1 MKFDT
6 NNLHVRP
13 VPPGASP
20 VADLNFSPNVVFS
33 PDSRKAF
40 VSYPSSDKVA
50 VFDPK
55 TGEIEKEGYGL
66 VQVGENP
73 ALITLTADG
82 KKVAVVCLFIE
93 DNLPQVGED
102 FLGKRIGSISIID
115 VETLVVKTLDLKG
128 VFFSFANNVVFSGD
142 GKTGFIA
149 SSGTDEILRFDVESA
164 TEITSRLKMDPG
176 TRPSS
181 ITMAPDFSF
190 FAVVLVGSSSLSQLE
205 VPDSIQIIDLNSFS
219 VVRSILPKAEENRLP
234 HNFVVANTLA
244 ISADAK
250 FGLIADQENSSV
262 SAVPSLTIDHGILL
276 DLETGETVTV
286 FDVGGLSG
294 ASFSVPGRKRFV
306 TISELSVTVMD
317 IESPDSFRVNP
328 FPADFQ
334 PTTRSAFSK
343 DGARMFLAA
352 PLRDVLLVVD
362 LDKRVVTRSLDI
374 GPGVELESN
383 GQKFTVPAAPLDVAL
398 SPDET
403 VLTALKFNANT
414 IDLLQETQRF
424 FIPRLLSSEQWF
436 TGVAVTNNSPSQA
449 EIFVKGFDKVGIEF
463 QDLTD
468 TEDIVEFVNPNT
480 IELGAGRQISFTAAE
495 LLQAAPG
502 TSIDGWLDFDSDQLQ
517 MSSFLLLGDPQLRR
531 QEGGLAVF
539 ETSQLMILPEVRV
552 TGGFVTEID
561 ILNPNVSRANVTI
574 SLLNSKGEVIEN
586 IDRSLVARQVF
597 TGFLR
602 DPNPDDNLSEGLFSE
617 DAFVDFA
624 GGYVSVSS
632 TAGIVAFE
640 RYYDDQ
646 RLAAL
651 NGIGAAAGVE
661 LPRAS
666 YVPQVVAFGGS
677 QTFVNLINT
686 GTEKAQVTV
695 SLFYK
700 DPQGEDRETSVPL
713 EMESGEVI
721 RENLVDLFNL
731 ANPGSI
737 ISGWL
742 LIKSNI
748 PGIIGDAEIQA
759 FSGRA
764 MTTIPAQ
771 GSPTGNFVFSHV
783 VQGLG
788 LSTGLAFVNPGAVT
802 ANVRLEVYAG
812 CAFQPSTQPCTGQ
825 AALLD
830 SVTLSIGPSQREV
843 GLLKEFFPKVSE
855 LLGGH
860 IKVTSEQEIV
870 GLELFFADSLEYLAA
885 VPAQPITQGVRP

>member
-1 MKFDT
+1 MSKTYNQKPMFYWLLSVAVICVSVRPALGQRVFATVDPSPLEENLKFDT
-6 NNLHVRP
+6 NNLYVRE
-13 VPPGASP
+13 VPSGANP

-40 VSYPSSDKVA
+40 VTYPSSDKVA

-66 VQVGENP
+66 VQVGKNP
-73 ALITLTADG
+73 ALITLTPDG

-142 GKTGFIA
+142 SKTGFIA

-164 TEITSRLKMDPG
+164 TEITPRLKMDPG

-190 FAVVLVGSSSLSQLE
+190 FAVILVGSSSLSQLE

-219 VVRSILPKAEENRLP
+219 VVRSIVPKAGENQLP

-262 SAVPSLTIDHGILL
+262 SRVPSLTPDHGILL
-276 DLETGETVTV
+276 DLETGETLKV

-294 ASFSVPGRKRFV
+294 ASFPVPGRKCFV

-317 IESPDSFRVNP
+317 IESQDSFRVNP

-374 GPGVELESN
+374 GPRVELESN

-398 SPDET
+398 SPDER
-403 VLTALKFNANT
+403 VLTALKFNANK

-424 FIPRLLSSEQWF
+424 FIPRLLSTEQWF

-502 TSIDGWLDFDSDQLQ
+502 ISIDGWLDFDSDQLQ
-517 MSSFLLLGDPQLRR
+517 MSSFLLLGDPQLKR
-531 QEGGLAVF
+531 QEGGLAIF
-539 ETSQLMILPEVRV
+539 ETSQLTVLPEVRV

-561 ILNPNVSRANVTI
+561 ILNPNLSRANVTI
-574 SLLNSKGEVIEN
+574 SLLNSKGEVIES
-586 IDRSLVARQVF
+586 IDQQLVARQVF

-602 DPNPDDNLSEGLFSE
+602 DPNPQDNVSEGLFSE

-624 GGYVSVSS
+624 AGYVSVSS
-632 TAGIVAFE
+632 TEGIVAFE
-640 RYYDDQ
+640 RYFDDQ

-651 NGIGAAAGVE
+651 NGIGATAGVE
-661 LPRAS
+661 LPTKL
-666 YVPQVVAFGGS
+666 YVPQVVTVGGS
-677 QTFVNLINT
+677 ETFVNL
-686 GTEKAQVTV
+686 
-695 SLFYK
+695 
-700 DPQGEDRETSVPL
+700 
-713 EMESGEVI
+713 
-721 RENLVDLFNL
+721 
-731 ANPGSI
+731 
-737 ISGWL
+737 
-742 LIKSNI
+742 
-748 PGIIGDAEIQA
+748 
-759 FSGRA
+759 
-764 MTTIPAQ
+764 
-771 GSPTGNFVFSHV
+771 
-783 VQGLG
+783 
-788 LSTGLAFVNPGAVT
+788 
-802 ANVRLEVYAG
+802 
-812 CAFQPSTQPCTGQ
+812 
-825 AALLD
+825 
-830 SVTLSIGPSQREV
+830 
-843 GLLKEFFPKVSE
+843 
-855 LLGGH
+855 
-860 IKVTSEQEIV
+860 
-870 GLELFFADSLEYLAA
+870 
-885 VPAQPITQGVRP
+885 